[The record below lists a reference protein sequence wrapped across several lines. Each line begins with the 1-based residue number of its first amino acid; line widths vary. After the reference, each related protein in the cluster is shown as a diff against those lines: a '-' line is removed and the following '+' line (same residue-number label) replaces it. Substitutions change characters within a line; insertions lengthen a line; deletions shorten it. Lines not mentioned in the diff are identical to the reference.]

1 MSCMITVWT
10 ALLLPALLTES
21 PSLQETILA
30 ADAAYAHGADDA
42 KQGVIPRL
50 EGERGKGGDY
60 DVLWRLSRARYEL
73 AEKATKEEKSALLE
87 KGIEDGE
94 RAIAL
99 RPDAV
104 EAHYWLGASYGRY
117 AEIRGM
123 FKALHLASQL
133 RTEMEAVLRLS
144 PAFEGCDAFLALGEL
159 DTQMPG
165 ILGGSKTRAIARME
179 DGLRMCP
186 RNGELRLALARGYVN
201 QGRRDDAKAQLQ
213 FLLHEPEEGS
223 ETDRKNREEAR
234 KRLQRLE

>member
-1 MSCMITVWT
+1 MITVWT
-10 ALLLPALLTES
+10 ALLLLAQKSES
-21 PSLQETILA
+21 PSLQGTILA
-30 ADAAYAHGADDA
+30 ADNAYAHPTDDA
-42 KQGVIPRL
+42 ERDVLLRL
-50 EGERGKGGDY
+50 EGERGKGYDY
-60 DVLWRLSRARYEL
+60 DILWRLSRARYEL
-73 AEKATKEEKSALLE
+73 AEKASKETKSALLE

-94 RAIAL
+94 RATAL

-144 PAFEGCDAFLALGEL
+144 PSFEGCDAFLALGEL

-179 DGLRMCP
+179 DGLRVCP
-186 RNGELRLALARGYVN
+186 RNGELRLALARGYVD

-213 FLLHEPEEGS
+213 FLLHQPEQAS

-234 KRLQRLE
+234 KRLQKLE